1 MLIKIVLL
9 QYMIKYGVYDQL
21 LKGWGSVQVLIEL
34 LMESLGKSLIEI

>member
-21 LKGWGSVQVLIEL
+21 LKDGGLF
-34 LMESLGKSLIEI
+34 KF